1 MYAVFVR
8 YEIQNN
14 PDFNVNFYTY
24 FQDIHLMVLV
34 GFGFL
39 MTFIRRYAWSALAY
53 TFFINSLVIQL
64 YVLVAGFWDRVFF
77 GWDRKFI
84 FIS

>member
-1 MYAVFVR
+1 
-8 YEIQNN
+8 
-14 PDFNVNFYTY
+14 
-24 FQDIHLMVLV
+24 MVLV

-53 TFFINSLVIQL
+53 TFFINSVVIQL
-64 YVLVAGFWDRVFF
+64 YILVAGFWDRVFF
-77 GWDRKFI
+77 GWDSKFI